1 MHLGKFAR
9 LIISLFVCQLAGI
22 VGSVFTIT
30 NIPTWYAFLQKP
42 FFAPPNWLFGP
53 AWITLYFL
61 MGLALFFA
69 WEKKVS
75 KRNEKEK
82 KSGIRLFELQLS
94 LNALWSFLFFGL
106 QSPVLGLIGI
116 VALWLSIAATM
127 ISFYKTSR
135 RSFWLMVPYI
145 AWVSFASALNCMVW
159 LLN

>member
-1 MHLGKFAR
+1 MHLGKFGR

-22 VGSVFTIT
+22 VGSVFTIAS
-30 NIPTWYAFLQKP
+30 IPTWYAFLYKP
-42 FFAPPNWLFGP
+42 FFAPPNWVFGP

-75 KRNEKEK
+75 KKNEKEK
-82 KSGIRLFELQLS
+82 KSGLNLFTLQLS

-106 QSPVLGLIGI
+106 QSPVLGLGGI
-116 VALWLSIAATM
+116 IALWLSIAATM
-127 ISFYKTSR
+127 MSFYKTSR
-135 RSFWLMVPYI
+135 KSFWLMVPYI
-145 AWVSFASALNCMVW
+145 AWVSFASALNCMIW